1 MKKIFIILFL
11 FVCLSASAVEK
22 KTNFSEEIFKKAKD
36 SGKTIVF
43 TNGCYDLIHKGHI
56 DLLANAKSKGDKLI
70 VGLNSDRSVKRLKGN
85 NRPIL
90 TFDDRLIILDAI
102 KSVDMVVGF
111 DEDTPEELIKGILP
125 NVLVKGGDYS
135 IDKVVGADTVISSGG
150 RVEIID
156 LIEGKSTSSMIDQI
170 LKLK

>member
-1 MKKIFIILFL
+1 MI
-11 FVCLSASAVEK
+11 AVSWK
-22 KTNFSEEIFKKAKD
+22 NAITQSNKWKD

-111 DEDTPEELIKGILP
+111 DEDTPEKLIKEILP
-125 NVLVKGGDYS
+125 NVLVKGGDLS
-135 IDKVVGADTVISSGG
+135 
-150 RVEIID
+150 
-156 LIEGKSTSSMIDQI
+156 LIHI
-170 LKLK
+170 